1 MFRAQRFIGAAANFS
16 VWVQEQFQRVEKES
30 ADPADL
36 LSLKDTTRAPD
47 KPRDGQIVFTSGT
60 WDPGSGAG
68 FYGRVG
74 GVWTKF

>member
-36 LSLKDTTRAPD
+36 LSLRDTTRAPE
-47 KPRDGQIVFTSGT
+47 KPRDGQIYYTSGV
-60 WDPGSGAG
+60 WDPGSGRGLYLRDNGA
-68 FYGRVG
+68 
-74 GVWTKF
+74 WTKL